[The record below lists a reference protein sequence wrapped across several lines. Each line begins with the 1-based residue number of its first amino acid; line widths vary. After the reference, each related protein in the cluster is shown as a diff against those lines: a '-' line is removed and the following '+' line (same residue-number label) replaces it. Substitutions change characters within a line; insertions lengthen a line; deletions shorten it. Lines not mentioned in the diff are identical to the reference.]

1 MGAIKE
7 LVLPALFI
15 LQTAAFPALA
25 PEKAQDLSKRANPVF
40 GSGFVGN
47 QIIQISNGFRDA
59 CTLAQAA
66 EMTVRVML
74 RENT

>member
-7 LVLPALFI
+7 LIVAALFI
-15 LQTAAFPALA
+15 LQTSAFPALA
-25 PEKAQDLSKRANPVF
+25 PDKVLDLSKRAFPLF
-40 GSGFVGN
+40 GDGWTGD

-66 EMTVRVML
+66 ENAVRVMV
-74 RENT
+74 